1 MTKKI
6 TCCEWVE
13 RIKEFISENN
23 FTDEENYRGLEFI
36 NKAALKIINRR
47 VKEWVNFNGKP
58 EPMWTHDSDYLFC
71 EKCKKW
77 FEQKEES
84 QIKMVRAQIEKE
96 KAEGKYY
103 GPRNPK
109 TYEGTI
115 MEDTIKK
122 MREGNNQN
130 VSSPP
135 FGKSPQE

>member
-1 MTKKI
+1 MTKKN
-6 TCCEWVE
+6 TCCELIE

-36 NKAALKIINRR
+36 NKAALKLTNRR

-58 EPMWTHDSDYLFC
+58 EPVWTHDSDYLFC
-71 EKCKKW
+71 KECQKW
-77 FEQKEES
+77 FDEQEEK
-84 QIKMVRAQIEKE
+84 QVKLIDAEIEKE

-122 MREGNNQN
+122 MRGINDQN
-130 VSSPP
+130 HSPP